1 MTLEQKTLLALK
13 RRFSLELMTSGASA
27 VLQTP
32 MHLDDIKFLI
42 INQVYNHPSTAYSLR
57 NWLAREGYIVINDEK
72 KIAIVNL
79 EKLREVKE

>member
-1 MTLEQKTLLALK
+1 MSLEQKTLVALK
-13 RRFSLELMTSGASA
+13 RRFELECMTSGSNA

-32 MHLDDIKFLI
+32 MHLDDIKLLI
-42 INQVYNHPSTAYSLR
+42 INNVYNHPSTAYSLR
-57 NWLAREGYIVINDEK
+57 NWLAREGYIIINEEK